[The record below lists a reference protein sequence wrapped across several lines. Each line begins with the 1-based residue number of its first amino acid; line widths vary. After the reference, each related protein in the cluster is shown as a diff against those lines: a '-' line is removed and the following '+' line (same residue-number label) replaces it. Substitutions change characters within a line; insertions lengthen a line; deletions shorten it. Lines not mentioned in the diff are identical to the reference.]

1 MSLLTKDVLN
11 SIAKRYNRR
20 LPKVFIETGTFKGKT
35 ISQVA
40 DIFPIIHTF
49 ELNEKWHREAVR
61 KFKEQKHI
69 NCHYGDSAE
78 GLKKVLPKI
87 NEPVVFWLDAHYF
100 GPETAFGIDEVPLLR
115 ELEVIAARRQR
126 DIIIIDDAELLG
138 AQGKCGAAGDY
149 YGHEY
154 DWKDVTVGSIKKA
167 IHWKPNYLMVRH
179 DNTLLLIFTNLAISD
194 ALQISESQS
203 DALRISESQI
213 TELKQILSYKE
224 AHINELNEI
233 LSYKEL
239 QVNELS
245 EIRLSITWRTF
256 KKIHHIIDMILPVG
270 SKRRY
275 LASLALSPVRTYYR
289 KIKRVR

>member
-1 MSLLTKDVLN
+1 MSLLTKEVLN
-11 SIAKRYNRR
+11 SIEKRYNRR

-40 DIFPIIHTF
+40 DIFHTIHTF
-49 ELNEKWHREAVR
+49 ELNEEWYREAVS
-61 KFKEQKHI
+61 KFKEQNHI

-78 GLKKVLPKI
+78 GLKEVLPEI
-87 NEPVVFWLDAHYF
+87 NDPVVFWLDAHYF
-100 GPETAFGIDEVPLLR
+100 GPGTALGIDEVPLLR

-138 AQGKCGAAGDY
+138 TQGRCEAAGDY

-154 DWKDVTVGSIKKA
+154 DWEDITVRSIKKA

-179 DNTLLLIFTNLAISD
+179 DNTLLLIFTNLTMPD
-194 ALQISESQS
+194 ALQISESQ
-203 DALRISESQI
+203 IN
-213 TELKQILSYKE
+213 ELKQILSFKE
-224 AHINELNEI
+224 SQINEL
-233 LSYKEL
+233 S
-239 QVNELS
+239 Q
-245 EIRLSITWRTF
+245 IRLSITWRTF

-270 SKRRY
+270 SKRRF
-275 LASLALSPVRTYYR
+275 LASLALSQVRTYYK